1 MKITPEPIEFGKW
14 DKWRLAAQCTN
25 VVDVPV
31 SGKLS
36 VLGAT
41 GINIATME
49 AQETGIINPGETKMV
64 YFDITSPATEF
75 GAVGTFM
82 LEVNG
87 QKKSFDRKLN
97 FSACVN
103 DGITPVMDGVISPGE
118 WDNCHV
124 ITEDGSRFSKWNG
137 VSDLSFKVYRKW
149 DYDNLYMAI
158 DVTDDVFCQ
167 PYTGT
172 DVWQGDN
179 VQIALDPARKDG
191 VGISNADYFELGL
204 SRNDKNELMTYVW
217 LADLVVKK
225 DRPIA
230 AYTGAVNRTD
240 DGHTIYEIAI
250 PWGFLIETGI
260 VNEND
265 CIGFSIA
272 VNDNDGNG
280 RKGYLMYMRGI
291 ADKKDANSF
300 EDMVLVK
307 KK

>member
-1 MKITPEPIEFGKW
+1 M
-14 DKWRLAAQCTN
+14 
-25 VVDVPV
+25 
-31 SGKLS
+31 
-36 VLGAT
+36 
-41 GINIATME
+41 
-49 AQETGIINPGETKMV
+49 
-64 YFDITSPATEF
+64 
-75 GAVGTFM
+75 AV
-82 LEVNG
+82 
-87 QKKSFDRKLN
+87 
-97 FSACVN
+97 
-103 DGITPVMDGVISPGE
+103 
-118 WDNCHV
+118 
-124 ITEDGSRFSKWNG
+124 
-137 VSDLSFKVYRKW
+137 
-149 DYDNLYMAI
+149 

-179 VQIALDPARKDG
+179 VQIALDPARIDG
-191 VGISNADYFELGL
+191 VGISNADYFVLGL
-204 SRNDKNELMTYVW
+204 SRNDRNELMTYVW

-230 AYTGAVNRTD
+230 AYIGAVNRTE

-265 CIGFSIA
+265 CVGFSVA

-291 ADKKDANSF
+291 ADKKDSNSF